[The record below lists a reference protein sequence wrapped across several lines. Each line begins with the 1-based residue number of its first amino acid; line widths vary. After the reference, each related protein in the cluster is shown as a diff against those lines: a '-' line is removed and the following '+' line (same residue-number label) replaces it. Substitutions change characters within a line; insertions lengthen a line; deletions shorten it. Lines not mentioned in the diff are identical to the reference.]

1 MGAYRQVSGK
11 AGHPADLPVKC
22 YNRYMKKILLW
33 MVLLLFTP
41 LSLSCFQKALP
52 RWVSLIQEIT
62 VPVGSEEIFRL
73 PEGEKRA
80 FSQLLE
86 ELDGPRVIF
95 VGESHDQIEHHR
107 IQVSLLQNS
116 VAQGKEIAIGMEMF
130 EKSNQ
135 PILDRWSQGFMAE
148 DEFLKETN
156 WDLTWRMDYNLYK
169 GILDEAKKHRLK
181 LIGLNVQRDLVRKV
195 AEQGIEGLSLEDR
208 VRLPEMDLSDR
219 AHRAYIRSVYKDH
232 QEGSARD
239 FERFYQAQ
247 CLWDEGMAETLSEF
261 LRLPE
266 NREKVVFVFAGS
278 GHVIFDFGIP
288 KRFFRRTPLPFKTLI
303 LKERKNNIG
312 EDPDIRFASMSQPL
326 GDYLWITQPNPPE
339 IKRPRIGVVLKEVN
353 PSTLRPE
360 GQGLLRGDPEPG
372 FFTPSSKTGLGT
384 AERAK
389 DLEGLQIERVIPGS
403 PAEKA
408 GLLAGDELL
417 TVEGRGITKVKDIHD
432 AVIQKG
438 WTKDITFTILREGMK
453 RDVTVT
459 LPTFDE

>member
-1 MGAYRQVSGK
+1 MGFANLLPQVGVQSLRMHSLK
-11 AGHPADLPVKC
+11 LLALRAGLPADLPVKC
-22 YNRYMKKILLW
+22 YNRYMKKIFLW
-33 MVLLLFTP
+33 MALLFFTTF
-41 LSLSCFQKALP
+41 SLSCVQKALP
-52 RWVSLIQEIT
+52 PWVSMIREIT
-62 VPVGSEEIFRL
+62 GPVGSEEIFKL
-73 PEGEKRA
+73 PEGEKRS

-86 ELDGPRVIF
+86 ELDRSRVLF

-107 IQVSLLQNS
+107 IQVSLLREL
-116 VAQGKEIAIGMEMF
+116 VTQGKEIAIGMEMF
-130 EKSNQ
+130 EKSSQ
-135 PILDRWSQGFMAE
+135 PVLDRWSQGLMAE
-148 DEFLKETN
+148 DEFLKETK

-195 AEQGIEGLSLEDR
+195 AEQGIEGLSSEDR
-208 VRLPEMDLSDR
+208 AKLPEMDLSDR
-219 AHRAYIRSVYKDH
+219 AHRAYVRSVYKDH
-232 QEGSARD
+232 QEGSAKD
-239 FERFYQAQ
+239 LERFYQAQ

-312 EDPDIRFASMSQPL
+312 ADPDIRFTSVSQPL
-326 GDYLWITQPNPPE
+326 GNYLWITRPNPPE
-339 IKRPRIGVVLKEVN
+339 IKRPRIGVVLKE
-353 PSTLRPE
+353 
-360 GQGLLRGDPEPG
+360 
-372 FFTPSSKTGLGT
+372 
-384 AERAK
+384 AK

-408 GLLAGDELL
+408 GLLAGDQLL

-432 AVIQKG
+432 AVVQKG
-438 WTKDITFTILREGMK
+438 
-453 RDVTVT
+453 
-459 LPTFDE
+459 

>member
-1 MGAYRQVSGK
+1 
-11 AGHPADLPVKC
+11 
-22 YNRYMKKILLW
+22 MKKILLW
-33 MVLLLFTP
+33 MVLLFFTP

-52 RWVSLIQEIT
+52 HWVSLIQEIT
-62 VPVGSEEIFRL
+62 VPVGSEEIFKL
-73 PEGEKRA
+73 PEGEKRS

-107 IQVSLLQNS
+107 IQVSLLQKS

-148 DEFLKETN
+148 DEFLKETK

-195 AEQGIEGLSLEDR
+195 AEQGIEGLSSEDR

-219 AHRAYIRSVYKDH
+219 AHRAYVRSVYKDH
-232 QEGSARD
+232 QEGSAKD
-239 FERFYQAQ
+239 LERFYQAQ

-312 EDPDIRFASMSQPL
+312 QIPTSVLHRCH
-326 GDYLWITQPNPPE
+326 NPWATICGSPSRILRRSNVRE
-339 IKRPRIGVVLKEVN
+339 SELSLRKPRM
-353 PSTLRPE
+353 
-360 GQGLLRGDPEPG
+360 
-372 FFTPSSKTGLGT
+372 
-384 AERAK
+384 
-389 DLEGLQIERVIPGS
+389 LEGLQIERVIPGS

-408 GLLAGDELL
+408 GLLAGDQLL

-432 AVIQKG
+432 AVVQKG
-438 WTKDITFTILREGMK
+438 WAKDITFTILREGTK
-453 RDVTVT
+453 KDIRVT
-459 LPTFDE
+459 LPTVDE

>member
-1 MGAYRQVSGK
+1 M
-11 AGHPADLPVKC
+11 
-22 YNRYMKKILLW
+22 
-33 MVLLLFTP
+33 
-41 LSLSCFQKALP
+41 
-52 RWVSLIQEIT
+52 IQEIT
-62 VPVGSEEIFRL
+62 VPVGSEEIFKL
-73 PEGEKRA
+73 PEGEKRS

-107 IQVSLLQNS
+107 IQVSLLQGF

-130 EKSNQ
+130 EKSHQ

-148 DEFLKETN
+148 DEFLKETK
-156 WDLTWRMDYNLYK
+156 WDLTWRTDYHLYK
-169 GILDEAKKHRLK
+169 RILDEAKKHRLK

-195 AEQGIEGLSLEDR
+195 AEQGIEGLSSEDR
-208 VRLPEMDLSDR
+208 AKLPEMDLSDR

-232 QEGSARD
+232 QEGSAKD
-239 FERFYQAQ
+239 LERFYQAQ

-303 LKERKNNIG
+303 LKERKNNLG
-312 EDPDIRFASMSQPL
+312 ADPDIRFTSVSQPL

-339 IKRPRIGVVLKEVN
+339 IKHPRIGVVLKE
-353 PSTLRPE
+353 
-360 GQGLLRGDPEPG
+360 
-372 FFTPSSKTGLGT
+372 
-384 AERAK
+384 AK

-408 GLLAGDELL
+408 GLLAGDQLL

-432 AVIQKG
+432 AVVQKG
-438 WTKDITFTILREGMK
+438 WAKDITFTILREGTRK
-453 RDVTVT
+453 DIRVT
-459 LPTFDE
+459 LPTVDK

>member
-1 MGAYRQVSGK
+1 MLPAISHPCPDGTNDEPCEARKSLPGKKKNACAGFSSFIRRQGDAIIYSIMRK
-11 AGHPADLPVKC
+11 FLP
-22 YNRYMKKILLW
+22 RIA
-33 MVLLLFTP
+33 LLFFIP
-41 LSLSCFQKALP
+41 SFLSCVQKTLP
-52 RWVSLIQEIT
+52 HWVSMIQEIA
-62 VPVGSEEIFRL
+62 VPVGSEEIFKL
-73 PEGEKRA
+73 PEGEKRS

-86 ELDGPRVIF
+86 ELDGLRVIF
-95 VGESHDQIEHHR
+95 VGESHDQTEHHR
-107 IQVSLLQNS
+107 IQVSLLQES
-116 VAQGKEIAIGMEMF
+116 LAQGKEIAVGMEMF
-130 EKSNQ
+130 EKSSQ

-148 DEFLKETN
+148 DEFLEETK

-169 GILDEAKKHRLK
+169 GILDEVKKHRLK

-195 AEQGIEGLSLEDR
+195 AEQGIEGLSSEDR
-208 VRLPEMDLSDR
+208 AKLPEMDLSDR

-232 QEGSARD
+232 QEGSAKD
-239 FERFYQAQ
+239 LERFYQAQ

-303 LKERKNNIG
+303 LKERKNNLG
-312 EDPDIRFASMSQPL
+312 ADPDIRFTSVSQPL

-339 IKRPRIGVVLKEVN
+339 IKHPRIGVVLKE
-353 PSTLRPE
+353 
-360 GQGLLRGDPEPG
+360 
-372 FFTPSSKTGLGT
+372 
-384 AERAK
+384 AK

-408 GLLAGDELL
+408 GLLAGDQLL

-432 AVIQKG
+432 AVVQKG
-438 WTKDITFTILREGMK
+438 WAKDITFTILREGTRK
-453 RDVTVT
+453 DIRVT
-459 LPTFDE
+459 LPTVDE

>member
-1 MGAYRQVSGK
+1 MYSGMRK
-11 AGHPADLPVKC
+11 FFPWV
-22 YNRYMKKILLW
+22 
-33 MVLLLFTP
+33 VLLFCIPVFLN
-41 LSLSCFQKALP
+41 CVQKALP
-52 RWVSLIQEIT
+52 HWVSMIQEIT
-62 VPVGSEEIFRL
+62 VPVGSEEIFKL
-73 PEGEKRA
+73 PEGEKRS
-80 FSQLLE
+80 FSQLLG

-107 IQVSLLQNS
+107 IQVSLLQGS

-130 EKSNQ
+130 EKSHQ

-148 DEFLKETN
+148 DEFLKETK
-156 WDLTWRMDYNLYK
+156 WDLNWRTDYNLYK
-169 GILDEAKKHRLK
+169 GILDEVKKHRLK

-195 AEQGIEGLSLEDR
+195 AEQGIEGLSSEDR
-208 VRLPEMDLSDR
+208 AKLPEMDLSDR

-232 QEGSARD
+232 QEGSAKD
-239 FERFYQAQ
+239 LERFYQAQ

-266 NREKVVFVFAGS
+266 NRGKVVFVFAGS

-312 EDPDIRFASMSQPL
+312 ADPDIRFTSLSQPL

-339 IKRPRIGVVLKEVN
+339 IKRPRIGVVFKEAN

-360 GQGLLRGDPEPG
+360 GRGLLRVDPEPG

-389 DLEGLQIERVIPGS
+389 DLEGLQIELVIPGS

-408 GLLAGDELL
+408 GLLAGDQLL
-417 TVEGRGITKVKDIHD
+417 TVEGRGITKAKDIHD
-432 AVIQKG
+432 AVVQKG
-438 WTKDITFTILREGMK
+438 WAKDITFTILREGTKKEIM
-453 RDVTVT
+453 VT
-459 LPTFDE
+459 LPADDK

>member
-1 MGAYRQVSGK
+1 MT
-11 AGHPADLPVKC
+11 
-22 YNRYMKKILLW
+22 
-33 MVLLLFTP
+33 LLFLITF
-41 LSLSCFQKALP
+41 SLSCVQKAP
-52 RWVSLIQEIT
+52 PPWVSMIREIT
-62 VPVGSEEIFRL
+62 GPVGSEEIFKL
-73 PEGEKRA
+73 PEGEKKS

-86 ELDGPRVIF
+86 ELDRSRVIF

-107 IQVSLLQNS
+107 IQVSLLQEF
-116 VAQGKEIAIGMEMF
+116 VTQGKEIAIGMEMF
-130 EKSNQ
+130 EKSSQ
-135 PILDRWSQGFMAE
+135 PILDRWSQGLMAE
-148 DEFLKETN
+148 NEFLKETK

-195 AEQGIEGLSLEDR
+195 AEQGIEGLPPEDR
-208 VRLPEMDLSDR
+208 AKLPEMDLSDR

-232 QEGSARD
+232 QEGSAKD
-239 FERFYQAQ
+239 LERFYQAQ

-312 EDPDIRFASMSQPL
+312 ADPDIRFTSVSQPL
-326 GDYLWITQPNPPE
+326 GDYLWITRPNPPE
-339 IKRPRIGVVLKEVN
+339 IKRPRIGVVLKE
-353 PSTLRPE
+353 
-360 GQGLLRGDPEPG
+360 
-372 FFTPSSKTGLGT
+372 
-384 AERAK
+384 AK

-408 GLLAGDELL
+408 GLLAGDQLL

-432 AVIQKG
+432 AVVQKG
-438 WTKDITFTILREGMK
+438 WAKDITFMILREGTK

-459 LPTFDE
+459 LPTVD